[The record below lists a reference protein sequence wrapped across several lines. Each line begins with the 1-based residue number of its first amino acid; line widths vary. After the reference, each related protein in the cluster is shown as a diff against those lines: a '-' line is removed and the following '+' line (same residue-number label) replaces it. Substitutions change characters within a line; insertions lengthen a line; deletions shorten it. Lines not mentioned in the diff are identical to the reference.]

1 MEYIQSGQPQ
11 QSINTDGSSTAS
23 GATNPPQ
30 TTPRVP
36 NPNQDSAP
44 PAQPQV
50 NNAPPPPVP
59 EQQQQQQ
66 PAPAVADPPPL
77 EGVENDWLSLIHNCV
92 SFVVLFSIIFYYSSI
107 ERFLVILSIVIALMM

>member
-11 QSINTDGSSTAS
+11 QPIYDNSSNTAP
-23 GATNPPQ
+23 GATSFPQ

-50 NNAPPPPVP
+50 NNPQPPPVP
-59 EQQQQQQ
+59 EQQQQ
-66 PAPAVADPPPL
+66 PAPAVADPPPPD
-77 EGVENDWLSLIHNCV
+77 GVEDDWLSLIHNCV
-92 SFVVLFSIIFYYSSI
+92 SFLVLFSIIFYYSSI
-107 ERFLVILSIVIALMM
+107 ERFLVILSIVIILMM